1 VTDAPEIDWERP
13 LDGRRAMVTGASRG
27 IGAAIAKVLA
37 RDGAHVIGLDI
48 PPAAEDLRR
57 LTEELGGE
65 AIDLD
70 ITADDAPDRIAAGVG
85 EGIDVLVHNAGVTLD
100 RTIAKMPEE
109 RWTKLIEIN
118 LSSEERINDTLL
130 DRGLLSANGRIV
142 CVSSMSGIAGNSG
155 QTNYATSK
163 AGVIG
168 MVEALAPELAGRG
181 ATINA
186 VAPGFIETKMTAAMP
201 FGPREAGRRLSS
213 LSQGGLP
220 VDVAETIAW
229 FASPGSTGVNGN
241 TVRVCGQNLL
251 GA

>member
-1 VTDAPEIDWERP
+1 
-13 LDGRRAMVTGASRG
+13 
-27 IGAAIAKVLA
+27 
-37 RDGAHVIGLDI
+37 
-48 PPAAEDLRR
+48 
-57 LTEELGGE
+57 
-65 AIDLD
+65 
-70 ITADDAPDRIAAGVG
+70 
-85 EGIDVLVHNAGVTLD
+85 
-100 RTIAKMPEE
+100 MPEE
-109 RWTKLIEIN
+109 RWSELMEIN
-118 LSSEERINDTLL
+118 LSSEERIDDALL
-130 DRGLLSANGRIV
+130 DGGLLRPNGRIV

-168 MVEALAPELAGRG
+168 MVEALAPELAARG

-201 FGPREAGRRLSS
+201 IGPREAGRRMSS

-220 VDVAETIAW
+220 VDVAEAIAW
-229 FASPGSTGVNGN
+229 FASPGSAGVNGN